1 MFTFPVDDVTPAA
14 EPLPTRPLRELYPDA
29 LAIGGDPELQ
39 VLVDNSGSGKTVEL
53 NGVHPLLGAIGR
65 AFVDHRPLV
74 LSPDAVWITIAQGV
88 AQHIRLNA
96 EELRS
101 RLVAHSDRKILAVYV
116 DGAMPTD
123 AESWRDVVDQLAKQ
137 LEAEASGTDLFECDF
152 STSTD
157 VERMVGRVIM
167 LDAYSQYFAYWM
179 ICICG
184 IPSITLTGTVEDWRR
199 IRARVD
205 AVAGFG
211 LENWCRSLRPIL
223 DQFAR
228 AASGDVDTA
237 FWQRI
242 YNPADTY
249 GVEVV
254 TGWATRFYPY
264 LDAAGVIDRPNPMLE
279 LPIDEPRGRP
289 VAGDDPFATYDGPGI
304 ASSGVPATL
313 AKAIIN
319 VNDRATGKN
328 QAMALHAG
336 LVGVAQDAD
345 GALRPVAGW
354 HLTHT
359 SVPVDVV
366 IDRIV
371 RDHETTPPVPVRFEE
386 ATEELVGLYSRVG
399 SASLCGGALRLLPRN
414 EHVEVYGLI
423 GGYLLKVG
431 ELADGRSL
439 AAVVSDMIMH
449 WTVCRIEANE
459 RTDPR
464 HPAQGRLLDAPADA
478 PVYGTSLA
486 MLLEAAMDSGGDISH
501 LEVGR
506 LSGLIR
512 ADG

>member
-1 MFTFPVDDVTPAA
+1 MVTFAVDDVTPAA
-14 EPLPTRPLRELYPDA
+14 GPLPTRPLGELYPDA
-29 LAIGGDPELQ
+29 LAIGGDPDLP
-39 VLVDNSGSGKTVEL
+39 VLADQDGSGQAVVL

-96 EELRS
+96 EELRP
-101 RLVAHSDRKILAVYV
+101 RLVGHSGRTNLTVYT

-123 AESWRDVVDQLAKQ
+123 AGSWRDIVDLLAKQ
-137 LEAEASGTDLFECDF
+137 LDAEITGADLFECDF

-157 VERMVGRVIM
+157 VERMVGRVIL
-167 LDAYSQYFAYWM
+167 LDAYSPYFACWL
-179 ICICG
+179 ICVCG

-205 AVAGFG
+205 AVADYG

-228 AASGDVDTA
+228 AAAGDVDTA

-249 GVEVV
+249 GVEII

-264 LDAAGVIDRPNPMLE
+264 LEADGKVDVPNRMLD

-289 VAGDDPFATYDGPGI
+289 VKNPDPWARYDGPGI
-304 ASSGVPATL
+304 PSSMVPATL
-313 AKAIIN
+313 AKAIVN
-319 VNDRATGKN
+319 VNDQVTGENRAV
-328 QAMALHAG
+328 ALHAG
-336 LVGVAQDAD
+336 LVGIAQDAD
-345 GALRPVAGW
+345 GSLRPVAGW
-354 HLTHT
+354 HLTPT
-359 SVPVDVV
+359 TVPIDDV
-366 IDRIV
+366 IDRMV
-371 RDHETTPPVPVRFEE
+371 RGHDTTPPEPVRFED
-386 ATEELVGLYSRVG
+386 ATEELVALYSRVG
-399 SASLCGGALRLLPRN
+399 SASLCGGALRLLPRD
-414 EHVEVYGLI
+414 EHVEVYGLM
-423 GGYLLKVG
+423 GGVLLKIG

-439 AAVVSDMIMH
+439 AAVIRSMTMD
-449 WTVCRIEANE
+449 WTACRIEANE
-459 RTDPR
+459 RANPGY
-464 HPAQGRLLDAPADA
+464 PAQGRLLDAPADA

-486 MLLEAAMDSGGDISH
+486 MLLEAAMDSDGDIAH

-506 LSGLIR
+506 LSGMIR
-512 ADG
+512 TDD